1 LGEVSCTPRWSGEDQ
16 VTAAHF
22 IHAVLEPAL
31 VGQHERC
38 PGGASGHETD
48 KISRH
53 SPPGTK
59 LLAKGL
65 NPDGGGAEMARYE
78 TATGGAVFA
87 AGSIVWPSSLL
98 VDRHVSRITRNVLE
112 RYLR

>member
-1 LGEVSCTPRWSGEDQ
+1 
-16 VTAAHF
+16 
-22 IHAVLEPAL
+22 
-31 VGQHERC
+31 
-38 PGGASGHETD
+38 
-48 KISRH
+48 
-53 SPPGTK
+53 
-59 LLAKGL
+59 
-65 NPDGGGAEMARYE
+65 MARYE